1 MSYVVVVIPV
11 LAGGVF
17 YFIAQQKTDNTVK
30 ADGFTGVAA
39 LPLINKA
46 TAIGVTAIVAQCD

>member
-1 MSYVVVVIPV
+1 MVVVIPV

-30 ADGFTGVAA
+30 ADGVSGLAA

-46 TAIGVTAIVAQCD
+46 TAIGVTAVVAQCD

>member
-30 ADGFTGVAA
+30 ADGVTGMAA

-46 TAIGVTAIVAQCD
+46 TAIGVTAVVAQCD

>member
-1 MSYVVVVIPV
+1 MSYAVVVIPV

-30 ADGFTGVAA
+30 PDGVSGLAA

-46 TAIGVTAIVAQCD
+46 TAIGVTAVVAQCD

>member
-30 ADGFTGVAA
+30 PDGVSGLAA

-46 TAIGVTAIVAQCD
+46 TAIGVTAVVAQCD

>member
-1 MSYVVVVIPV
+1 MSYVFVVIPV

-30 ADGFTGVAA
+30 PNGVCGLAA

-46 TAIGVTAIVAQCD
+46 TAIGVTAVVAQCD